1 MKSIH
6 QSKRDTLLRKH
17 QNGQRLKA
25 FLLIIIVLLDYA
37 QSCYEACVDAHNA
50 INDKPLKFFLDKGRL
65 SKFIQEI
72 ASELESQI
80 KQKRLSSEYQIRVDC
95 FNHISQK
102 ILEPKV
108 VQNSLF

>member
-1 MKSIH
+1 MKVTELSN
-6 QSKRDTLLRKH
+6 QQLSDF
-17 QNGQRLKA
+17 LKQWGLA
-25 FLLIIIVLLDYA
+25 FKELDGDYA